1 MYLKENVLAK
11 QAREGWQEG
20 QTFFHWLSGCV
31 RKCQDVSGCVR
42 TCQDVSGIVR
52 TCQELSGSVKKAKE
66 FMKVS
71 FYTYRKMFCQP
82 RGFKPTGFKPRGYK
96 PRGFTLRVRGFKP
109 MCEDVCQD
117 VSGCVGMCHDVSG
130 CVRMCQEVSGC
141 VEKAKE
147 VMKVSFYT

>member
-1 MYLKENVLAK
+1 M
-11 QAREGWQEG
+11 
-20 QTFFHWLSGCV
+20 SGSV
-31 RKCQDVSGCVR
+31 RKCQEVSRCVKKANE
-42 TCQDVSGIVR
+42 VMKVSLSGI
-52 TCQELSGSVKKAKE
+52 VKKAKE

-82 RGFKPTGFKPRGYK
+82 RGFKPTGYKPRGYK

-130 CVRMCQEVSGC
+130 CVRKCQDVSRRPR
-141 VEKAKE
+141 K
-147 VMKVSFYT
+147 S

>member
-1 MYLKENVLAK
+1 MCQDVSGSDKICKEGQRSHEGLILYLKENVLAK

-52 TCQELSGSVKKAKE
+52 MCQELSGSVKKAKE

-96 PRGFTLRVRGFKP
+96 PRGFKLRGFKP

-117 VSGCVGMCHDVSG
+117 VLGCVMMCHDVS
-130 CVRMCQEVSGC
+130 
-141 VEKAKE
+141 
-147 VMKVSFYT
+147 